1 MLVNRPERCYLST
14 ELDESMIEGMKYRID
29 SALPKHIPRITR
41 LSKEKPFRIVT
52 LFDWSPSFLI
62 P

>member
-1 MLVNRPERCYLST
+1 MLVHHPKRCYLST
-14 ELDESMIEGMKYRID
+14 EPDESMIEWMKYRID
-29 SALPKHIPRITR
+29 SARPKHIPRITR